1 MRLDHGVH
9 ELVAAQNRIGGAD
22 VDAQG
27 AADAPVLVNDRDG
40 AWPFN
45 AMGGVE
51 RHHRLPSD
59 HRQPLDAFCAARRA
73 LVDSRL
79 ALGDSLRVARAIRV
93 ATARA
98 LGLRQCRENFS
109 GEGVAHT
116 ASLLPLGLHNGFF
129 HSCFFRRWFD

>member
-45 AMGGVE
+45 AMGGVQ
-51 RHHRLPSD
+51 RYKWLPSD
-59 HRQPLDAFCAARRA
+59 CRQPLDAFCAARRA

-79 ALGDSLRVARAIRV
+79 ALGDCLSVPGAIRV
-93 ATARA
+93 AAARA
-98 LGLRQCRENFS
+98 LRLRQCRLNLR
-109 GEGVAHT
+109 GEAVAHIRIT
-116 ASLLPLGLHNGFF
+116 CSLKLGQVTFLLMIF
-129 HSCFFRRWFD
+129 